1 VTDLRQNS
9 DATEL
14 RDDWATDDTTEPHE
28 DRVADDHIGRE
39 LDAPVLRP
47 NDAAATQTSGAWLA
61 IAGTIAAGVSLGFG
75 ELMSGLF
82 ERVSSLVVAVGD
94 VIVDETPGSVARV
107 TIDLFGTAQKT
118 MLVWGITMVALLIG
132 ALVGRA
138 SHKSWLPAAAAFA
151 LFGLIGAWA
160 GARVPTTDGG
170 LAWLSA
176 LVAAALGLTVFLA
189 LRRIDTGVRQRT
201 AGVAETPND
210 RRRFV
215 GVAGGATAAAA
226 VAAMTGSSLRQRF
239 VVDSAREEAARQ
251 LATVTGAVS
260 DSSTPGEPAEI
271 ADEDAPGLAVGA
283 DGTLD
288 SVDGITPHVVPND
301 DYYRIDTALRVP
313 QVDPAS
319 WSMTI
324 GGMVDNP
331 LTLNYEDLLARD
343 LVEMPVTLSCV
354 SNPIG
359 GGLVGNAV
367 WTGVPLREL
376 LAEAGV
382 QPGAEQLASRSVD
395 GWTCGFPVD
404 VLDDPDRVA
413 LVAVAMNGEPLPTSH
428 GFPARLVISGLYGYV
443 SATKWLEEI
452 TLTGWDDFDGYWIPR
467 GWSKL
472 GPVKTQSRIDVPTS
486 NSRLDGGV
494 QPIAGI
500 AWAPNTGIAK
510 VEVQIDDEPWV
521 EAELAD
527 DLSKHSWRQWLYA
540 DWTPTP
546 GQHQIKV
553 RATDDSGY
561 TQTAERTA
569 VAPDGATGYHTI
581 NVRL

>member
-1 VTDLRQNS
+1 MTDLRQYS
-9 DATEL
+9 E
-14 RDDWATDDTTEPHE
+14 TTERLDE
-28 DRVADDHIGRE
+28 VAEAARRE
-39 LDAPVLRP
+39 ADGSPL
-47 NDAAATQTSGAWLA
+47 AAGTPARTPSGSGGWLA
-61 IAGTIAAGVSLGFG
+61 IAGVLGAAISLAIG
-75 ELMSGLF
+75 ELFSGIF
-82 ERVSSLVVAVGD
+82 ERVPSLIVAVGD
-94 VIVDETPGSVARV
+94 VIVDKTPGSIARF
-107 TIDLFGTAQKT
+107 TIDLFGTAQKA
-118 MLVWGITMVALLIG
+118 MLVWGITIVALL
-132 ALVGRA
+132 VG
-138 SHKSWLPAAAAFA
+138 
-151 LFGLIGAWA
+151 GLIGRSTRRRWFPAALAFAAFGLFGGWA
-160 GARVPTTDGG
+160 AARVPTSDGG
-170 LAWLSA
+170 ISWISA
-176 LVAAALGLTVFLA
+176 LIAAATGLATVLFF
-189 LRRIDTGVRQRT
+189 RRIDVGVLARTGGST
-201 AGVAETPND
+201 ETPND

-215 GVAGGATAAAA
+215 GLASGATALAA
-226 VAAMTGSSLRQRF
+226 VAAMAGSSLRQRF
-239 VVDSAREEAARQ
+239 VVDSAREEAAKQ
-251 LATVTGAVS
+251 LATVTGPTTTAPVDES
-260 DSSTPGEPAEI
+260 AARISPASPV
-271 ADEDAPGLAVGA
+271 DAN
-283 DGTLD
+283 GTLD
-288 SVDGITPHVVPND
+288 SVEGITPHVVPND

-313 QVDPAS
+313 QVNPAS

-331 LTLNYEDLLARD
+331 ITLTYDDLLARN

-354 SNPIG
+354 SNPVG

-395 GWTCGFPVD
+395 GWTCGFPVE

-413 LVAVAMNGEPLPTSH
+413 LVAIAMNGEPLPTSH
-428 GFPARLVISGLYGYV
+428 GFPARLVVSGLYGYV

-472 GPVKTQSRIDVPTS
+472 GPVKTQSRIDVPTT

-500 AWAPNTGIAK
+500 AWAPNTGITK

-521 EAELAD
+521 EAQLAD
-527 DLSKHSWRQWLYA
+527 DLSEHSWRQWLYA

-553 RATDDSGY
+553 RATDASGY

-581 NVRL
+581 NVRH

>member
-1 VTDLRQNS
+1 MTDLQHDTES
-9 DATEL
+9 TEL
-14 RDDWATDDTTEPHE
+14 DLELSTADVSETT
-28 DRVADDHIGRE
+28 
-39 LDAPVLRP
+39 APASAAVDP
-47 NDAAATQTSGAWLA
+47 DAAPTGSGGWLA
-61 IAGTIAAGVSLGFG
+61 IAGVLGAAVSLGIG
-75 ELMSGLF
+75 ELFSGIF
-82 ERVSSLVVAVGD
+82 ERVPSLVVAVGD
-94 VIVDETPGSVARV
+94 VIVDKTPGSIARF

-118 MLVWGITMVALLIG
+118 MLVWGITIVALLVG
-132 ALVGRA
+132 AVIGRA
-138 SHKSWLPAAAAFA
+138 SRRSWIPAVLAFVG
-151 LFGLIGAWA
+151 FGLIGGWA
-160 GARVPTTDGG
+160 AARVPTSGAG
-170 LAWLSA
+170 LSWVSA
-176 LVAAALGLTVFLA
+176 LVAAAAGLAILLLF
-189 LRRIDTGVRQRT
+189 RRVNAAVLERT
-201 AGVAETPND
+201 KGATEIPND

-215 GVAGGATAAAA
+215 GLASGATAVAA

-239 VVDSAREEAARQ
+239 VVDSARDEAAKQ
-251 LATVTGAVS
+251 LETITGLGSETVAAADVPAPATASGSLV
-260 DSSTPGEPAEI
+260 
-271 ADEDAPGLAVGA
+271 DAN
-283 DGTLD
+283 GTLD

-301 DYYRIDTALRVP
+301 EYYRIDTALRVP
-313 QVDPAS
+313 QVNPAS

-331 LTLNYEDLLARD
+331 LTLTYDDLLARD

-359 GGLVGNAV
+359 GELVGNAV

-404 VLDDPDRVA
+404 VLNDPDRVA
-413 LVAVAMNGEPLPTSH
+413 LVAIAMNGEPLPTSH

-472 GPVKTQSRIDVPTS
+472 GPVKTQSRIDVPTT

-494 QPIAGI
+494 QSIAGI
-500 AWAPNTGIAK
+500 AWAPNTGITK
-510 VEVQIDDEPWV
+510 VEIQIDDEPWV
-521 EAELAD
+521 EAQLAD
-527 DLSKHSWRQWLYA
+527 DLSEHSWRQWLYP

-553 RATDDSGY
+553 RATDASGY
-561 TQTAERTA
+561 TQTADRTP